1 MPNCSV
7 HHSTSYGINRLSILE
22 EIPGF
27 SVTSGLPHDIMHDLF
42 EGVVPYHMGLLLNY
56 CVGEKFFTIEELN
69 ERIATF
75 DFLDNKP
82 SEIDSNLCK
91 RSDSKVKQSASQMM
105 ALCREFALIIGDR
118 ENTRERLSSAIISE
132 SP

>member
-1 MPNCSV
+1 M

-42 EGVVPYHMGLLLNY
+42 EGVVTYMGLLLKY
-56 CVGEKFFTIEELN
+56 CVGERFFTTEERN

-82 SEIDSNLCK
+82 
-91 RSDSKVKQSASQMM
+91 V
-105 ALCREFALIIGDR
+105 
-118 ENTRERLSSAIISE
+118 
-132 SP
+132 